1 MRNVFL
7 FIRRYF
13 NFVFFLLLQIV
24 ALMILF
30 RYNKYHEAAFMGV
43 ASEITGSFDARYN
56 TIENFLRLKKTNEQ
70 LAAENERLK
79 NMLRQDFAAPD
90 SLKQLV
96 IDSIKIDSLEHYRKY
111 LYLSAKVIGNSTGSQ
126 TNYITIHRG
135 SAQGVQRDMAVLS
148 STGVV
153 GTVVNV
159 SRNMASVMSILHR
172 QSRISASLYRSGETG
187 TVEWDGKDPQFVTM
201 RNIPKSVQ
209 VKKGDTVITS
219 KYSDKFPPGQFIGFV
234 DEVANESG
242 SSFYSLRLRTAT
254 NFFNVQYVNVVANLQ
269 KEEQDQL
276 EKATQQKQ

>member
-1 MRNVFL
+1 VRNVFL

-13 NFVFFLLLQIV
+13 NFVFFLLLQII
-24 ALMILF
+24 ALMMLF

-79 NMLRQDFAAPD
+79 NLLRQDFAAPD
-90 SLKQLV
+90 SSRQIAV
-96 IDSIKIDSLEHYRKY
+96 DSIRIDSLEQYRKY
-111 LYLSAKVIGNSTGSQ
+111 LYLSAKVIGNSTSSQ

-148 STGVV
+148 GTGVV

-159 SRNMASVMSILHR
+159 SKNMASVMSILHR
-172 QSRISASLYRSGETG
+172 QSRISASLLRSGETG
-187 TVEWDGKDPQFVTM
+187 TVEWDGKDPQFVTL
-201 RNIPKSVQ
+201 RNIPRSVQ
-209 VKKGDTVITS
+209 VYKGDTIITS

-234 DEVANESG
+234 DDVVNESG
-242 SSFYSLRLRTAT
+242 SSFYSLKIRTAT
-254 NFFNVQYVNVVANLQ
+254 NFFNVQYVNVVA
-269 KEEQDQL
+269 KQDQL

>member
-1 MRNVFL
+1 
-7 FIRRYF
+7 
-13 NFVFFLLLQIV
+13 LQVI
-24 ALMILF
+24 ALMMLF

-43 ASEITGSFDARYN
+43 AMKITGSFDARYN

-90 SLKQLV
+90 STKQVVL
-96 IDSIKIDSLEHYRKY
+96 DSIRIDSLQQYRKY
-111 LYLSAKVIGNSTGSQ
+111 LYLSAKVIGNSTSSQ

-135 SAQGVQRDMAVLS
+135 SRQGVQRDMAVLS

-153 GTVVNV
+153 GTVVTV
-159 SRNMASVMSILHR
+159 SNNMASVMSILHR
-172 QSRISASLYRSGETG
+172 QSRISASLFRTGETG
-187 TVEWDGKDPQFVTM
+187 TIEWDGKDPQFITLK
-201 RNIPKSVQ
+201 NIPKSVQ

-234 DEVANESG
+234 EEVANDP
-242 SSFYSLRLRTAT
+242 SSNFYSLKLRTAT

-269 KEEQDQL
+269 KDEQESL